1 MFFRQKRPRRSKDE
15 KFRKFN
21 LEDRQGREK
30 KNSARKREVKNF
42 FFGEQSDQIFV
53 GASKWFLTHVAKFDN
68 SHGDH

>member
-1 MFFRQKRPRRSKDE
+1 MKNSV
-15 KFRKFN
+15 N
-21 LEDRQGREK
+21 LIWKTDREEK

-53 GASKWFLTHVAKFDN
+53 VASKWFLTRVAKFDN